1 MSVID
6 TRLITIEKL
15 SQRLQK
21 ATDPMAI
28 EVLEKQ
34 RATLERNLHEDLAE
48 LKRLCAPWRAAQ

>member
-15 SQRLQK
+15 SKRLQK

-34 RATLERNLHEDLAE
+34 RATLERNLQEELAE
-48 LKRLCAPWRAAQ
+48 LKRLCAPWRIAQ